1 MVVVV
6 VVKPETMGSGEC
18 THISLQILV
27 PRVRFHANE
36 VSEHARHHVIA
47 ENDDLLPEELQPA
60 GVAREVDLW
69 DF

>member
-1 MVVVV
+1 M
-6 VVKPETMGSGEC
+6 VKPETMGSEER

-27 PRVRFHANE
+27 PRVRFHADE

-47 ENDDLLPEELQPA
+47 ENDDLLPEELQPT
-60 GVAREVDLW
+60 GVARQVDLW